1 MLSKYGNC
9 TRLLK
14 IKNKL
19 KIGLL
24 FLQIKPGRILDILW
38 VFLINKTI
46 IPLTLVEYEMI
57 VAITRTLY
65 PHCIPEPHNH
75 IIIVKRYERVAE

>member
-1 MLSKYGNC
+1 MVTVPVCS
-9 TRLLK
+9 
-14 IKNKL
+14 KL
-19 KIGLL
+19 KTENRVI
-24 FLQIKPGRILDILW
+24 
-38 VFLINKTI
+38 VFTNKAGKNSRYFVGVFNKTI

-57 VAITRTLY
+57 VAITHTLY